1 MSLVVPAVLPSSRED
16 FLEKLAHLV
25 RIPTVTRVQIDV
37 VDGMF
42 ATPASWPYTA
52 PPELSEM
59 HAQGWMLPELD
70 RVAYEI
76 DLMCLDALDA
86 AEIWLALGATRLTF
100 HAESALDLNRLLA
113 AARDRYGH
121 FVTFGLALNI
131 ASDLALIEP
140 CLAEIKYV
148 QFMGIATIGR
158 QGQPFDWRV
167 MKKIRLFR
175 SRHPD
180 IPVQVDGG
188 ISLETGRDLAALG
201 VANLVAGSVILRASD
216 PAALIEKFENLEIP
230 FGV

>member
-1 MSLVVPAVLPSSRED
+1 MSLVVPAVLSSSRED
-16 FLEKLAHLV
+16 FLEKLERLV
-25 RIPTVTRVQIDV
+25 RIPSVARVQIDV

-52 PPELSEM
+52 PHELSEM
-59 HAQGWMLPELD
+59 RAQGGMLPELD

-76 DLMCLDALDA
+76 DLMCLYALDA
-86 AEIWLALGATRLTF
+86 ADTWLALGSTRLTF

-140 CLAEIKYV
+140 CLAEITYV

-188 ISLETGRDLAALG
+188 ISLETGRDLVVLG

-216 PAALIEKFENLEIP
+216 PEALIERFENLQTP